1 VVVWRG
7 DGGTASATG
16 DRRAIGRAGLSGGG
30 GRREERQWR
39 KEEDG
44 QQSHAQPNA
53 GPVTC

>member
-1 VVVWRG
+1 VVWRG